1 MQGNEEKR
9 LGLAFFRFVRV
20 IGGKFVERGVEQ
32 GFRDRGIDTYAAGCC
47 VSGRRDMKQIETVRY
62 TYSVAD
68 EEPQEAAI
76 DTKALRRDLLTAIV
90 KAIGENPGLAE
101 DLAGLIR

>member
-1 MQGNEEKR
+1 
-9 LGLAFFRFVRV
+9 
-20 IGGKFVERGVEQ
+20 
-32 GFRDRGIDTYAAGCC
+32 
-47 VSGRRDMKQIETVRY
+47 MKQIETVRY